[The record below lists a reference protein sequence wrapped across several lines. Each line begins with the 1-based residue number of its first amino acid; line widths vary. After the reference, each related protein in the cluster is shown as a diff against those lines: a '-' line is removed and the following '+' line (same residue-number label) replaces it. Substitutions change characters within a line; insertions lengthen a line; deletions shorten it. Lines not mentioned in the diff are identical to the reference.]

1 MRILVTGATG
11 FVGRRLCQVLS
22 QSGHELVALS
32 RDPESARRRVPE
44 LAQAFA
50 WNPTSE
56 VPTSGSLEG
65 VDSVVH
71 LAGETVT
78 GRWTSRKREAI
89 KASRVEGTRNLVQA
103 LSLSDSRPRSIVAAS
118 AIGYYGDRGEVE
130 LQEDSASGDDFLAD
144 VCRAW
149 EAESLRAQELGIR
162 VVPLRIGI
170 VLGSGG
176 GAMQA
181 MLLPARLGLGGPL
194 GSGRQWWS
202 WIHLE
207 DLVEAVRHC
216 LEDDDLQGPVNATA
230 PNPSRQKDFA
240 KALGRV
246 LSRPAF
252 LPAPAF
258 ALKIVLGGFASELL
272 SSKRVLPGRLQ
283 KAGLDFRLP
292 ELGSALEAVV
302 QGGSLTVDS

>member
-1 MRILVTGATG
+1 MRTLVTGATG
-11 FVGRRLCQVLS
+11 FVGRRLCQLLS

-32 RDPESARRRVPE
+32 RDPESARKRVPE

-50 WNPTSE
+50 WNPATE
-56 VPTSGSLEG
+56 VPAAESLEG

-71 LAGETVT
+71 LAGEAVT
-78 GRWTSRKREAI
+78 GRWTAKKREAI
-89 KASRVEGTRNLVQA
+89 RASRVEGTRNLVKA
-103 LSLSDSRPRSIVAAS
+103 LTLSDSRPRSIVAAS

-130 LQEDSASGDDFLAD
+130 LEEDSASGDDFLAD

-149 EAESLRAQELGIR
+149 EDESFRAEELGIR
-162 VVPLRIGI
+162 VVQLRIGI
-170 VLGSGG
+170 VLGAEG

-207 DLVEAVRHC
+207 DLVRAVRHS
-216 LEDDDLQGPVNATA
+216 LEDNELRGPVNATA

-240 KALGRV
+240 RALGRV

-252 LPAPAF
+252 LPAPGF
-258 ALKIVLGGFASELL
+258 ALKLVLGGFASELL
-272 SSKRVLPGRLQ
+272 SSKRVLPGKLQ

-292 ELGSALEAVV
+292 QLGAALESVV
-302 QGGSLTVDS
+302 EERKLDG

>member
-11 FVGRRLCQVLS
+11 FVGRRLCRVLS
-22 QSGHELVALS
+22 QAGHELVALS

-44 LAQAFA
+44 LRQAFA
-50 WNPTSE
+50 WNPISD
-56 VPTSGSLEG
+56 VPTSESLDG

-89 KASRVEGTRNLVQA
+89 RDSRVGGTRNLMKA
-103 LSLSDSRPRSIVAAS
+103 LAQSKSRPRSMVAAS
-118 AIGYYGDRGEVE
+118 AIGYYGDRDDLE
-130 LQEDSASGDDFLAD
+130 LREDSASGDDFLAD

-149 EAESLRAQELGIR
+149 EGESLRAQDLGIR
-162 VVPLRIGI
+162 IVQLRIGI

-207 DLVEAVRHC
+207 DLVAAARLC
-216 LEDDDLQGPVNATA
+216 LEDEELQGPVNATA
-230 PNPSRQKDFA
+230 PNPSRQRDFA

-252 LPAPAF
+252 LPAPVF
-258 ALKIVLGGFASELL
+258 MLKIVLGGFAAELL

-283 KAGLDFRLP
+283 KAGFGFRLP
-292 ELGSALEAVV
+292 ELGPALEAVV
-302 QGGSLTVDS
+302 QERKFDG

>member
-1 MRILVTGATG
+1 MRILITGATG

-22 QSGHELVALS
+22 ESGHDLVALS
-32 RDPESARRRVPE
+32 RNPESARKRVPE

-50 WNPTSE
+50 WNPTSDLPSLE
-56 VPTSGSLEG
+56 SLEG

-78 GRWTSRKREAI
+78 GRWTSPKREAI
-89 KASRVEGTRNLVQA
+89 RTSRVEGTRNLVEA
-103 LSLSDSRPRSIVAAS
+103 LSRSDSRPRSIVAAS
-118 AIGYYGDRGEVE
+118 AIGYYGDRDDVE
-130 LQEDSASGDDFLAD
+130 LREDSASGDDFLAD

-149 EAESLRAQELGIR
+149 ERESLRAQDLGIR
-162 VVPLRIGI
+162 VVQLRIGI

-181 MLLPARLGLGGPL
+181 MLFPARLGLGGPL

-207 DLVEAVRHC
+207 DLVGVVRYC
-216 LEDDDLQGPVNATA
+216 VEDEELQGPVNATA

-258 ALKIVLGGFASELL
+258 VLKIALGGFAAELL

-283 KAGLDFRLP
+283 QAGFAFQLP

-302 QGGSLTVDS
+302 QERNFDG

>member
-11 FVGRRLCQVLS
+11 FIGRRLCQVLS
-22 QSGHELVALS
+22 QSGHDLVALS
-32 RDPESARRRVPE
+32 RNPDSARKRVPE

-50 WNPTSE
+50 WNPTSDLRSLE
-56 VPTSGSLEG
+56 SLEG

-71 LAGETVT
+71 LAGEAVT
-78 GRWTSRKREAI
+78 GRWTARKREAI
-89 KASRVEGTRNLVQA
+89 RASRVKGTRNLVEA
-103 LSLSDSRPRSIVAAS
+103 LSQSDSRPRSIVAAS
-118 AIGYYGDRGEVE
+118 AIGYYGDRGDVE
-130 LQEDSASGDDFLAD
+130 LREDSASGDDFLAD
-144 VCRAW
+144 VCQAW
-149 EAESLRAQELGIR
+149 EGESLRAEDLGIR
-162 VVPLRIGI
+162 VVQLRIGI

-207 DLVEAVRHC
+207 DLVGAVRQC
-216 LEDDDLQGPVNATA
+216 VEDEELQGPVNATA

-258 ALKIVLGGFASELL
+258 MLKIALGGFAAELL
-272 SSKRVLPGRLQ
+272 SSKRVLPGRLRQ
-283 KAGLDFRLP
+283 AGFVFRLP

-302 QGGSLTVDS
+302 QERKFDG

>member
-44 LAQAFA
+44 LARAFA
-50 WNPTSE
+50 WD
-56 VPTSGSLEG
+56 PTSGVPTFESLEG
-65 VDSVVH
+65 VDSVIH

-89 KASRVEGTRNLVQA
+89 RTSRVEGTRNLVKA
-103 LSLSDSRPRSIVAAS
+103 LAQSGSRPRSMVAAS
-118 AIGYYGDRGEVE
+118 AIGYYGDRDDVE
-130 LQEDSASGDDFLAD
+130 LQEDSASGNDFLSD

-149 EAESLRAQELGIR
+149 EGESLRAQDLGIR
-162 VVPLRIGI
+162 VVHLRIGI

-207 DLVEAVRHC
+207 DLVAAARFC
-216 LEDDDLQGPVNATA
+216 LEDEDLQGPVNATA

-240 KALGRV
+240 RALGRV

-252 LPAPAF
+252 LPAPDF
-258 ALKIVLGGFASELL
+258 MLKIVLGGFATELL

-283 KAGLDFRLP
+283 KAGFGFRLP
-292 ELGSALEAVV
+292 ELRAALEAVV
-302 QGGSLTVDS
+302 QERKFDG